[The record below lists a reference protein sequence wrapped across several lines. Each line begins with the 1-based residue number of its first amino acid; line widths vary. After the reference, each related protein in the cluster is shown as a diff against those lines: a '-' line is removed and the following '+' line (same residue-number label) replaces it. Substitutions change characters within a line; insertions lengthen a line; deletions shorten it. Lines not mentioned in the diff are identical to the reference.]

1 MECSALY
8 PAAVKTERYS
18 LGFYYS
24 WLYAQPGAQPTAAGW
39 GGVDLIDAELFNRSK
54 SFRFPLAEM
63 SWSYSMRIGQE
74 MGIYVEREGGVLRLA
89 EPLMAAATTVT
100 SRW

>member
-1 MECSALY
+1 MECSALC
-8 PAAVKTERYS
+8 PAAVKTEHYS

-24 WLYAQPGAQPTAAGW
+24 WLYAQPGAQPTVAGW
-39 GGVDLIDAELFNRSK
+39 GRVDLIDAELFNRSK

-63 SWSYSMRIGQE
+63 SWGYSMRTGQE